1 MRYVVANKD
10 KAGNVHIPLA
20 GHLTKGDEVMLNEK
34 EVTVCN
40 LLSGTLEERAEQI
53 DGRVLEYID
62 ARQLINEGGW
72 A

>member
-1 MRYVVANKD
+1 
-10 KAGNVHIPLA
+10 
-20 GHLTKGDEVMLNEK
+20 MLNEK